1 MFLKIVFH
9 FLKNEMN
16 ISDQQNLY
24 FSKDFAFPFILI
36 FKVFICFIQAKFEG
50 NPFSWSSMAP
60 RRVCKV
66 PQPMGIQSL
75 TRGAGGNERVQTE
88 ELRGMRTKGPALAGC
103 TCSQAPGS
111 SRPSDLGL
119 KLRSHRSQR
128 SRSPQRCIR
137 QYGFTGS

>member
-1 MFLKIVFH
+1 
-9 FLKNEMN
+9 MN

-88 ELRGMRTKGPALAGC
+88 ELRGMRTKVRTGTSSLFQKRAQANATQDAILEKTSRTSLALDFPWPS
-103 TCSQAPGS
+103 TPGI
-111 SRPSDLGL
+111 LF
-119 KLRSHRSQR
+119 H
-128 SRSPQRCIR
+128 C
-137 QYGFTGS
+137 